1 MSDLFIRPELRT
13 HPSPRSNAP
22 AAPATDKGAPP
33 APKGDEVQK
42 STEKGQE
49 KVFNES
55 QPKCKDDDKNPCEK
69 DCNEKTSEKD
79 PNEKSTEKDPNEKTS
94 EKDPNEKTS
103 EKDPNEKST
112 EKDPNEKTSEKDP
125 NEKTTEKDPNEKS
138 SEKDPNE
145 KSSEKDPN
153 EKTTE
158 KDPNEKT
165 TEKDPN
171 EKSSEKDPN
180 EKTTEKDPNE
190 KSSEKGA
197 NEKGAEKDANEK
209 AVEKPPE
216 GPPPPGSASI
226 TGDPHVAL
234 DMNRDGFLTRD
245 ERVFD
250 LHVAGKAEDALV
262 YGNTHV
268 DVTTEQFDNGHPYAS
283 QVDLDF
289 GGNAGAQVQVN
300 DQNEMQITEMVNGKP
315 VVHPLEPGTSI
326 QLANGVTMT
335 ADQAVN
341 RAGLEQNSVTFTE
354 ADGTTTTIIQN
365 PHQITGA
372 SRDNLDVVVDTE
384 REITAGRNTIT
395 GVGAPNDTYTAPSG
409 RMFA

>member
-94 EKDPNEKTS
+94 EKDPNEKT
-103 EKDPNEKST
+103 T
-112 EKDPNEKTSEKDP
+112 
-125 NEKTTEKDPNEKS
+125 
-138 SEKDPNE
+138 
-145 KSSEKDPN
+145 
-153 EKTTE
+153 
-158 KDPNEKT
+158 
-165 TEKDPN
+165 
-171 EKSSEKDPN
+171 EKDPN

-289 GGNAGAQVQVN
+289 GGNAGVQVQVN